1 MHAAAF
7 RTAILTLGLLVT
19 VVLAADRT
27 SSGCADDD
35 GQVDDNTTYTCPED
49 EDTGNSV
56 SIEGTIDSDD
66 DGDAEDVTLEVDDGT
81 GAVSANLLK
90 QSGATATTAT
100 YKGTISGNNGLPGV
114 PDSATYRW

>member
-56 SIEGTIDSDD
+56 SI
-66 DGDAEDVTLEVDDGT
+66 
-81 GAVSANLLK
+81 
-90 QSGATATTAT
+90 
-100 YKGTISGNNGLPGV
+100 
-114 PDSATYRW
+114 